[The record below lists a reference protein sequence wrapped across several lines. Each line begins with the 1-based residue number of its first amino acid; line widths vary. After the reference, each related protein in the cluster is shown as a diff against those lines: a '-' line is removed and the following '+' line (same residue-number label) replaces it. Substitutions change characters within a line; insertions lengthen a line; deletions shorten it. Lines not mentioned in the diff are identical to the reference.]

1 MLKSKRQNLH
11 DTSYLKF
18 FEWVQIGIAVIQSN
32 LNQKER
38 HHVIK
43 KNIENK
49 KFTILVDTKCHH
61 LQLPGLLKAEF
72 LVMSICHPLTTKPA
86 ATKGVSSSR

>member
-1 MLKSKRQNLH
+1 MGTNRDCCNP
-11 DTSYLKF
+11 
-18 FEWVQIGIAVIQSN
+18 IQP
-32 LNQKER
+32 KPEEKIPC
-38 HHVIK
+38 H
-43 KNIENK
+43 KNIENQ
-49 KFTILVDTKCHH
+49 KFTILVDTKCHD